1 MRIMKGRSKD
11 PTFHVIRDVRRNG
24 KRSTEIV
31 ENLGSASE
39 ICQKYQVD
47 DADAWAKE
55 YIEKLRE
62 EKKEKGHKV
71 LIPFNT
77 NVLVAADEQFS
88 FNVGY
93 LFLQRIYYQL
103 GIPSIC
109 RKISKD
115 SAFGYDLDSILSR
128 LVYGR
133 ILFPP
138 SKLSCFEQ
146 SGKLL
151 EQPDFELHQIYRALS
166 VLSENSD
173 MIQAEL
179 YKRSKKVIKRSTGVL
194 FYDCTNY
201 FFEIEQESGSRKY
214 GASKENRPNPIVQM
228 GLFMDR
234 SGIPLAFCINP
245 GNTNEQV
252 TLKPLEQQIMSDFE
266 LSKFIVCTDAGL
278 SSEANRRFN
287 NFGERSFI
295 TTQSIKKLKNDLKKW
310 CLDPEGWKL
319 EGDGREYNISELEDS
334 PEERNKIYYK
344 QRFIEGYDKE
354 RDISFNQILIVSY
367 SLKYKSYQQKIRDR
381 QVERAKKYIEH
392 PSRIDRKRQND
403 AKRFITKTSFNSD
416 GEIAENTLYELD
428 EKAVADEAQYDGFHA
443 VCTNLDDDPADIVKI
458 NRGRW
463 EIEES
468 FRIMKSEFEAR
479 PVYLQRDDRIEAH
492 FLTCFIALLI
502 YRILEKKLDTAFT
515 CQDIIRTLRGMNM
528 RKIGSSGY
536 IPAYTRTE
544 LTDSLHEFAGFRT
557 DYEITTPKSM
567 AGIIRRTKGL

>member
-133 ILFPP
+133 ILFPS

-354 RDISFNQILIVSY
+354 RDISFNQVLIVSY

-428 EKAVADEAQYDGFHA
+428 EKAVADEAQYDGFYA

-502 YRILEKKLDTAFT
+502 YRILEKKLDDAFT

-536 IPAYTRTE
+536 IPAYTRTK
-544 LTDSLHEFAGFRT
+544 LTDSLHGYAGFRT